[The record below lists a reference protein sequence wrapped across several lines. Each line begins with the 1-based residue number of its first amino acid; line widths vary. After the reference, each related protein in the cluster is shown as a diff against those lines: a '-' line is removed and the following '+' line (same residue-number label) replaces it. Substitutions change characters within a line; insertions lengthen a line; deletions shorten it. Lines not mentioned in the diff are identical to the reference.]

1 MMYIPSVVGVAPHF
15 TERRALAIGIC
26 LCGSGVGTFVL
37 APISQHILDNFG
49 WRWVFRTF
57 STLCLFCVV
66 CGTTMSPV
74 QNKDE
79 EFKSQVC
86 LRRSRDTKKAL
97 SIILGEDLACSKSLK
112 VFILI
117 VIADFF
123 AFTAI
128 YIPYTHL
135 PPLAKVFIVPSN
147 SHFSVSNIKI
157 AGVSSGDAVF
167 LISAGGISNTIG
179 R

>member
-1 MMYIPSVVGVAPHF
+1 
-15 TERRALAIGIC
+15 
-26 LCGSGVGTFVL
+26 
-37 APISQHILDNFG
+37 
-49 WRWVFRTF
+49 
-57 STLCLFCVV
+57 
-66 CGTTMSPV
+66 
-74 QNKDE
+74 
-79 EFKSQVC
+79 
-86 LRRSRDTKKAL
+86 
-97 SIILGEDLACSKSLK
+97 LK

-135 PPLAKVFIVPSN
+135 PPLAK
-147 SHFSVSNIKI
+147 I